1 MVDAVV
7 SLVTDERHAKNLHRY
22 GQMSVPLWILNGN
35 QQSTRLHIQLGEE
48 PRAASVSLLICISNH
63 RAAPSPPPSLCD
75 LPCYRAG
82 NLILNFVNRNPV
94 THKMLHS
101 SKKENNSLMRDC
113 SGLCGLEGDR
123 VGRRAKAESCIF
135 QPFWVIA
142 IIYDSTKMLK
152 LASEM
157 SNRIMGMEKSET
169 EVSYNQSHRSCFYT
183 ASVTYFLIQSAF
195 VAK

>member
-1 MVDAVV
+1 MYFFP
-7 SLVTDERHAKNLHRY
+7 SLSVCSAWNWVRPMFNAPLPFECKNIHMLF
-22 GQMSVPLWILNGN
+22 I
-35 QQSTRLHIQLGEE
+35 
-48 PRAASVSLLICISNH
+48 SLLQ
-63 RAAPSPPPSLCD
+63 
-75 LPCYRAG
+75 
-82 NLILNFVNRNPV
+82 
-94 THKMLHS
+94 
-101 SKKENNSLMRDC
+101 
-113 SGLCGLEGDR
+113 
-123 VGRRAKAESCIF
+123 SCIL

-169 EVSYNQSHRSCFYT
+169 EVSYNQSHRSCFYM

>member
-1 MVDAVV
+1 MFNAP
-7 SLVTDERHAKNLHRY
+7 LPFEYKNKHMLF
-22 GQMSVPLWILNGN
+22 I
-35 QQSTRLHIQLGEE
+35 
-48 PRAASVSLLICISNH
+48 SLLQ
-63 RAAPSPPPSLCD
+63 
-75 LPCYRAG
+75 
-82 NLILNFVNRNPV
+82 
-94 THKMLHS
+94 
-101 SKKENNSLMRDC
+101 
-113 SGLCGLEGDR
+113 
-123 VGRRAKAESCIF
+123 SCIV

-169 EVSYNQSHRSCFYT
+169 EVSYNQSYRSCFYT